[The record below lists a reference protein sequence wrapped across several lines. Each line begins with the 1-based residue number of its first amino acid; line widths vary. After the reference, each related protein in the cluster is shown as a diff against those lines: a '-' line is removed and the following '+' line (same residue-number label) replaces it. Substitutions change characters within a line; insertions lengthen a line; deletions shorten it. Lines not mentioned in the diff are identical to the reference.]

1 MELADIAMDDMEA
14 RLEAETAEQRRL
26 EEIAA
31 REEDARAAAEEDA
44 RAAAE
49 ARLDAG
55 DDVDAEAVVATSP
68 VSTSS
73 VASFDAGPVRSAE
86 DSISHIDDLLGDVSD
101 DDDGSI

>member
-73 VASFDAGPVRSAE
+73 VASLDAGPVRSAE

-101 DDDGSI
+101 DDDVSI

>member
-1 MELADIAMDDMEA
+1 MEAEEQA
-14 RLEAETAEQRRL
+14 RLEAEAAETRRL
-26 EEIAA
+26 EEV
-31 REEDARAAAEEDA
+31 AAAEEES

-101 DDDGSI
+101 DDDVSI

>member
-1 MELADIAMDDMEA
+1 MEAEEQA
-14 RLEAETAEQRRL
+14 RLEAEAAEQRRL
-26 EEIAA
+26 EEVAA
-31 REEDARAAAEEDA
+31 REEDA

-73 VASFDAGPVRSAE
+73 VASLDAGPVRSAE

-101 DDDGSI
+101 DDDASI